1 MNILV
6 TGGAGFIGSNIVDEY
21 IAAGHNVIIIDN
33 MSTGVKD
40 YINPKGT
47 FYEMDICGESISKVF
62 EKHKI
67 EVINHHAAQIDL
79 RKSVEDPKFDIEVNV
94 LGSVNLLQNA
104 VKYGVKKFIF
114 ASTGGAIYGEHDYF
128 PADEL
133 HPTRPYAPYG
143 INKLTV
149 EKYLFYYNHV
159 YGLDYIVLR
168 YANVYGPRQN
178 PHGECGVIAI
188 FTDKILKGIK
198 PLINGDGL
206 QTRDYVYVSDV
217 VKANVLG
224 LGARKSAIYNIGT
237 SKETDVNYIFDRI
250 NSFAGTNFTEKH
262 GPAKMGEQRR
272 SVLSFEK
279 ISNEL
284 GWQPEVDIETGLKT
298 TTEYFK
304 NHKKVKKVKFC

>member
-6 TGGAGFIGSNIVDEY
+6 TGGAGFIGSNIADAY
-21 IAAGHNVIIIDN
+21 INAGHNVIIIDN
-33 MSTGVKD
+33 MSTGVKS
-40 YINPKGT
+40 YINPKAV
-47 FYEMDICGESISKVF
+47 FYQMDICDAKISEVF
-62 EKHKI
+62 EKHRI
-67 EVINHHAAQIDL
+67 DVINHHAAQIDL
-79 RKSVEDPKFDIEVNV
+79 RKSVESPEFDIKVNIT
-94 LGSVNLLQNA
+94 GSVNLLQNA

-128 PADEL
+128 PADEK

-149 EKYLFYYNHV
+149 EKYLFYYNYV
-159 YGLDYIVLR
+159 YGLDYVVLR

-178 PHGECGVIAI
+178 PLGECGVIAI
-188 FTDKILKGIK
+188 FTDKILKGTE
-198 PLINGDGL
+198 PLINGDGE

-217 VKANVLG
+217 VNANVLA
-224 LGARKSAIYNIGT
+224 LNATKPEIYNIGT

-250 NSFAGTNFTEKH
+250 NHYAGTNFTEKH
-262 GPAKMGEQRR
+262 GPPKKGEQRR

-279 ISNEL
+279 ASEEL
-284 GWQPEVDIETGLKT
+284 GWQPQVDIETGLKQ

-304 NHKKVKKVKFC
+304 NHKK

>member
-6 TGGAGFIGSNIVDEY
+6 TGGAGFIGSNISDSY

-33 MSTGVKD
+33 MSTGVRSF
-40 YINPKGT
+40 INPRAV
-47 FYEMDICGESISKVF
+47 FYEIDICSESISKIF

-67 EVINHHAAQIDL
+67 DFINHHAAQIDL
-79 RKSVEDPKFDIEVNV
+79 RKSVDDPKFDIEVNV
-94 LGSVNLLQNA
+94 KGSVNLLQNA
-104 VKYGVKKFIF
+104 EKYKIKKFIF

-133 HPTRPYAPYG
+133 HPTRPHAPYG

-159 YGLDYIVLR
+159 YGLDYVVLR

-188 FTDKILKGIK
+188 FTDKILKRVK

-217 VKANVLG
+217 VKANVLA
-224 LGARKSAIYNIGT
+224 LKAKKPAIYNIGT
-237 SKETDVNYIFDRI
+237 GRETDVNYIFAQI
-250 NSFAGTNFTEKH
+250 NNFAGTKFTEKH
-262 GPAKMGEQRR
+262 GPPKIGEQRR

-279 ISNEL
+279 IKNEL
-284 GWQPEVDIETGLKT
+284 GWKPEVDIETGLKA

-304 NHKKVKKVKFC
+304 NHKR